1 MLEKAHLY
9 MTQLEC
15 KKVNISNVTKHAHS
29 NGYQV
34 IFIHL
39 IGSLDM
45 SLRQNIQRNEML
57 KIL

>member
-1 MLEKAHLY
+1 MLKAHLY
-9 MTQLEC
+9 MTQLSA
-15 KKVNISNVTKHAHS
+15 KVNISNVTKHAHS

-45 SLRQNIQRNEML
+45 S
-57 KIL
+57 KTKYTKK